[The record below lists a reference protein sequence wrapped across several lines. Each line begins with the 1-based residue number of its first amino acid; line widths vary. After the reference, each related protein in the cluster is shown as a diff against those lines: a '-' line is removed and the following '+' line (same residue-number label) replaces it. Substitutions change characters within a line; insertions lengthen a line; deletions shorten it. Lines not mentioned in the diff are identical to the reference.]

1 MTTEEAQNAMRVL
14 LIVSQSNPYWSQSWS
29 STNDIL
35 PTVLD
40 ALRKSQLLGPIKTDS
55 TEEVGIPLR
64 LLIKQKWHLRVLIV
78 LDPFNKNY
86 NPQLGH
92 LPEYNNLP
100 VFVVYFG
107 GKEVSARAADAGMR
121 VRVNRDTGN
130 THNVNGEN
138 SVPPFVVDHTTTTVP
153 LYPNPRDPSLL

>member
-1 MTTEEAQNAMRVL
+1 MTTEEGQNAMRVL

-29 STNDIL
+29 STEDIL
-35 PTVLD
+35 PIALD
-40 ALRKSQLLGPIKTDS
+40 ALRKNHLLGPRKIDN
-55 TEEVGIPLR
+55 TEEMKLSLR

-78 LDPFNKNY
+78 LDLFNKNY

-107 GKEVSARAADAGMR
+107 GKGLSARAADAGMR
-121 VRVNRDTGN
+121 ARVNRDTGD

-138 SVPPFVVDHTTTTVP
+138 SLPPFVVDHTTTVP
-153 LYPNPRDPSLL
+153 LYLNPRNPSLL